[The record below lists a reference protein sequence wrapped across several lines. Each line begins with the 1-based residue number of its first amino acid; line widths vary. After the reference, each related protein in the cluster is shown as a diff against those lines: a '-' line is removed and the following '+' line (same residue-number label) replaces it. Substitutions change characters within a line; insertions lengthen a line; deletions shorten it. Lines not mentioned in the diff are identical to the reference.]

1 MAHGFPCS
9 PPRSKN
15 IFFAQNMQLAVDS
28 NASYLVAPGAKS
40 RYAGH
45 FYLER
50 NSHPKNYNKAPNNA
64 AIHTEC
70 RTLRNVVCLAVEA
83 KCRGLFQNLQVALA
97 ICRILEAIRH
107 PQKTNCTK
115 IDNKTSNLF
124 VHTRMRVK
132 RSKTWDMRYHWLRE
146 QAKKFFDRIYF

>member
-45 FYLER
+45 FYLEI
-50 NSHPKNYNKAPNNA
+50 NHHPKNYNKAPNNT

-70 RTLRNVVCLAVEA
+70 RTLFNIVCSAAEA
-83 KCRGLFQNLQVALA
+83 KCGGLFQNAQVGLT
-97 ICRILEAIRH
+97 ICRILETIGH
-107 PQKTNCTK
+107 TQKTNYVK
-115 IDNKTSNLF
+115 IDNKPPICSC
-124 VHTRMRVK
+124 TR
-132 RSKTWDMRYHWLRE
+132 
-146 QAKKFFDRIYF
+146 Q